1 MIYLNNIT
9 KYYPVKNG
17 RKYIFKN
24 VTLELPTEKNLGI
37 LGRNGVGKSTFLRIL
52 GGIDFPNSGRIESSV
67 RFSWPLGLSSGFQG
81 SLTGKDNAKFICQLY
96 NKSETEINQTLAFIE
111 DFAEIGKYFTMPIKT
126 YSSGMRARLA
136 FAVSMAF
143 DFDCYLIDEL
153 LSVGDVFFRK
163 KSTAVLNNL
172 RSGRNIFLVSHS
184 MIVLRQMCDAGVLLN
199 NGQLTFYEDINEA
212 VSAYENL

>member
-1 MIYLNNIT
+1 MIHLNNIT
-9 KYYPVKNG
+9 KYYPVKGG

-24 VTLELPTEKNLGI
+24 VTLALPTGKNLGI
-37 LGRNGVGKSTFLRIL
+37 LGRNGAGKSTFLRIL
-52 GGIDFPNSGRIESSV
+52 GGIDFPNSGHIDAAV

-81 SLTGKDNAKFICQLY
+81 SLTGRDNAKFICQLY
-96 NKSETEINQTLAFIE
+96 NKSNRETQEALAFIE
-111 DFAEIGKYFTMPIKT
+111 DFAELGKYFTMPIKT
-126 YSSGMRARLA
+126 YSNGMRARLA

-163 KSTAVLNNL
+163 KSTQALNNL
-172 RSGRNIFLVSHS
+172 RSGRNIFLASHS
-184 MIVLRQMCDAGVLLN
+184 MPVLRQMCDAGVLLN

-212 VSAYENL
+212 VSTYENL